1 MEKKQPGTWIAN
13 YAGIL
18 AILCSYVIG
27 SLVLVNVGVH
37 VYKNIVENNAEN
49 FSLRASLSYVA
60 TKVRQCDRSDSISIT
75 EEEGVPIL
83 VLREELQS
91 GTYRTMIYCYKGKLR
106 ELFQEEGM
114 EYKLA
119 DGLEVTDLTKFQ
131 VNSIEDN
138 RLQFV
143 AGNGEEEENLVLSL
157 RSTQRSLEEQGLE

>member
-1 MEKKQPGTWIAN
+1 MEKKQQSIWIAN

-18 AILCSYVIG
+18 AILCSFVIG

-60 TKVRQCDRSDSISIT
+60 TKVRQCDRTDSISII
-75 EEEGVPIL
+75 EEEGIPIL
-83 VLREELQS
+83 VLWEELQS

-119 DGLEVTDLTKFQ
+119 DGLEVTDLTEFQ
-131 VNSIEDN
+131 VKNMKNN

-143 AGNGEEEENLVLSL
+143 ANNGEEQENLVLSL
-157 RSTQRSLEEQGLE
+157 RSTQKSLQ

>member
-1 MEKKQPGTWIAN
+1 MEKKQRSTWIAN

-18 AILCSYVIG
+18 AILCSFVIG
-27 SLVLVNVGVH
+27 SLVLVNVGIH
-37 VYKNIVENNAEN
+37 VYKNIVENNAKN
-49 FSLRASLSYVA
+49 FSLRASLAYVA
-60 TKVRQCDRSDSISIT
+60 TKVRQCDRNDCIFIT

-83 VLREELQS
+83 VIKEELQS

-119 DGLEVTDLTKFQ
+119 DGLEVTDLTEFR
-131 VNSIEDN
+131 VSNLEGR

-143 AGNGEEEENLVLSL
+143 AVNQEEEEENLVLSL
-157 RSTQRSLEEQGLE
+157 RCMQKSLK

>member
-1 MEKKQPGTWIAN
+1 
-13 YAGIL
+13 
-18 AILCSYVIG
+18 
-27 SLVLVNVGVH
+27 
-37 VYKNIVENNAEN
+37 
-49 FSLRASLSYVA
+49 
-60 TKVRQCDRSDSISIT
+60 
-75 EEEGVPIL
+75 
-83 VLREELQS
+83 
-91 GTYRTMIYCYKGKLR
+91 MIYCYKGKLR

>member
-1 MEKKQPGTWIAN
+1 MEKKQRSTWIAN

-18 AILCSYVIG
+18 AILCSFVIG

-37 VYKNIVENNAEN
+37 VYKKVVENNAEN
-49 FSLRASLSYVA
+49 FSLRASLAYVA
-60 TKVRQCDRSDSISIT
+60 TKVRQNDRMDSVYVT

-83 VLREELQS
+83 VLKEELES

-106 ELFQEEGM
+106 ELFQEESM

-119 DGLEVTDLTKFQ
+119 DGLEVTDLAKFE
-131 VNSIEDN
+131 VSSLSGN

-143 AGNGEEEENLVLSL
+143 AGNGEEEETLELSL
-157 RSTQRSLEEQGLE
+157 RSAQNG

>member
-1 MEKKQPGTWIAN
+1 MEKKQQSTWIAN

-18 AILCSYVIG
+18 AILCSFVIG

-49 FSLRASLSYVA
+49 FSLRASLAYVA
-60 TKVRQCDRSDSISIT
+60 TKVRQCDRIDSISVQ
-75 EEEGVPIL
+75 EEDGVPIL
-83 VLREELQS
+83 VLWEELES

-106 ELFQEEGM
+106 ELFQEKGM

-119 DGLEVTDLTKFQ
+119 DGLEVTNLTDFQ
-131 VNSIEDN
+131 VKSLGNS

-143 AGNGEEEENLVLSL
+143 AGNGQEEESLILSL
-157 RSTQRSLEEQGLE
+157 RSTQSMLSGR